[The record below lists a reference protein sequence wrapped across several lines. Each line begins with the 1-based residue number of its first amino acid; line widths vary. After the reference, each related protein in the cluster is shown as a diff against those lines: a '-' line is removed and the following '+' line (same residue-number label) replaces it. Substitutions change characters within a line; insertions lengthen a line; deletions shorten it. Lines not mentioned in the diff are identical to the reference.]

1 MRKNK
6 GYQRDTNNGFLKKYN
21 YPVGT
26 NKTLDQYVSDD
37 VKYFDAESLNAKS
50 KDELQEIEN
59 KRQRRKQQIT
69 YWYVRRIVNKDNQ
82 KFIKNGDANSHW
94 NSNKVRVPSLKRS
107 NAVWKR
113 FYELFPYYR
122 EHYNELTKKGIKL
135 KKIW

>member
-6 GYQRDTNNGFLKKYN
+6 GYQRDTNNVFLKKYN

-37 VKYFDAESLNAKS
+37 VKYFDAESFNAKS

-82 KFIKNGDANSHW
+82 KFIKNGDGNSHW
-94 NSNKVRVPSLKRS
+94 NINKVRVPSLKRS

-122 EHYNELTKKGIKL
+122 EHYNELIKKGIKL

>member
-6 GYQRDTNNGFLKKYN
+6 GYQRDTNNGFLKTYN

-59 KRQRRKQQIT
+59 NRQRRKQQIT
-69 YWYVRRIVNKDNQ
+69 YQYVRRIVNKDNQ
-82 KFIKNGDANSHW
+82 KFIKNGDGNGYW

-122 EHYNELTKKGIKL
+122 EHYNELIKRGIKL

>member
-6 GYQRDTNNGFLKKYN
+6 GYQRDTNNGFLKKFN

-26 NKTLDQYVSDD
+26 NETLDQYVSGADR
-37 VKYFDAESLNAKS
+37 YFDDEFLNAKS

-59 KRQRRKQQIT
+59 KCQRWKQHIT
-69 YWYVRRIVNKDNQ
+69 YWYVKRIVNKDNQ
-82 KFIKNGDANSHW
+82 KFIKNGDGNAHW
-94 NSNKVRVPSLKRS
+94 NSKVRIPSLKRS

-122 EHYNELTKKGIKL
+122 EHYNELIKKGVKL
-135 KKIW
+135 KKFW